1 MKALFGACESSASHL
16 GAVAS
21 LSPAGTSLE
30 NLQPSISTPP
40 PPLGQA
46 DPAPQMNR
54 KKLQSP
60 LFCQEHCFHKCLLP
74 DLVKSSGSSGFDFS
88 LGHSEKRCACDI
100 WKQGWTL
107 PF

>member
-1 MKALFGACESSASHL
+1 MFTNHVLKMTIGSL
-16 GAVAS
+16 GYYLVEWLWGLGKGSPVA
-21 LSPAGTSLE
+21 
-30 NLQPSISTPP
+30 PP

-46 DPAPQMNR
+46 DPTPQMNR